1 MRRKK
6 ALLELSLWFYIVFS
20 LVCLIL
26 YLLPAI
32 EKIQIIRVW
41 LLGTN
46 ILCLGLAVSMCV
58 LLIRII
64 KIQKMKNNLRKGG
77 HRL

>member
-26 YLLPAI
+26 YLIPAI
-32 EKIQIIRVW
+32 EKIQAIRVW

-46 ILCLGLAVSMCV
+46 IFCLGLAVCMCV
-58 LLIRII
+58 LFIRII
-64 KIQKMKNNLRKGG
+64 KIQKIKK
-77 HRL
+77 